1 MDIITIIMANSAG
14 RHGWSGF
21 MKQVSPDRIL
31 ATSGL
36 RKLTPASGCSHF
48 LAFPRA
54 LKPSDPRRR
63 PYLSNMTRP
72 SMKSAGIGLLLLVST
87 LAFGAAAQAQQ
98 NVQDQGEKFNTLLYY
113 MNRMYVDSVDLDGL
127 VETAIRGMLEEL
139 DPHSVYIPSEDLK
152 EADEPLNGNF
162 EGIGVRFNIMKDT
175 IMVVSTI
182 AGGPSEKLGIISGD
196 RIVEVD
202 GEVVAGIGIRNKGVM
217 ERLKGPKGTHV
228 EVGVKRG
235 RLEELIYFDIERDK
249 IPIYSVDA
257 HYMVDPKIGYIK
269 VNRFSKETMGELIT
283 ALDALKEDGM
293 KDLILDLQGNGG
305 GMLNTAIAMGDEFL
319 SDERLIVYT
328 DGRSFP
334 REDRVAKETGRFEKG
349 RLVVLVDESSASASE
364 IVSGAIQDWDR
375 GLIVGRRTFGKGLVQ
390 RPVRLPDGSA
400 VRLTVQQYFTPSGRC
415 IQKPYDEGV
424 DAYRREKYER
434 FEKGELMSLD
444 SLELPDSLKF
454 STLVMG
460 RTVYGGGGILPDV
473 FVPIDTSMN
482 SAYFSDLLRKGLF
495 NRSVLE
501 FVDAN
506 RRELE
511 RELDD
516 RAAFISDYE
525 LPQSLLDGLI
535 SLGESEDIPFVE
547 EDWNTSLPAI
557 QLRLKAIMGRS
568 LFDAGTFYEVF
579 NPINP
584 IFRRGI
590 EVLKDGTYK
599 ESGIGSR

>member
-1 MDIITIIMANSAG
+1 MG
-14 RHGWSGF
+14 
-21 MKQVSPDRIL
+21 K
-31 ATSGL
+31 
-36 RKLTPASGCSHF
+36 AS
-48 LAFPRA
+48 
-54 LKPSDPRRR
+54 
-63 PYLSNMTRP
+63 PYLSDMTQSLRL
-72 SMKSAGIGLLLLVST
+72 SRMLTFLV
-87 LAFGAAAQAQQ
+87 LAVLTACPLVGQAQET
-98 NVQDQGEKFNTLLYY
+98 VQEQGEKFNTLLYY

-139 DPHSVYIPSEDLK
+139 DPHSVYIPAEDLQQ
-152 EADEPLNGNF
+152 ADEPLNGKF

-182 AGGPSEKLGIISGD
+182 AGGPSEKLGIMSGD

-202 GEVVAGIGIRNKGVM
+202 GETVAGIGIRNKGVM
-217 ERLKGPKGTHV
+217 DRLKGPKGTHV
-228 EVGVKRG
+228 DVGIRRG
-235 RLEELIYFDIERDK
+235 KAKELIHFDIERDK

-257 HYMVDPKIGYIK
+257 SYMVDDRIGYIK
-269 VNRFSKETMGELIT
+269 VNRFSKETMGELHD
-283 ALDALKEDGM
+283 ALDQLKGDGM
-293 KDLILDLQGNGG
+293 KDLVLDLQGNGG

-319 SDERLIVYT
+319 ADDRLIVYT

-334 REDRVAKETGRFEKG
+334 REDRLSDTEGRFEKG

-364 IVSGAIQDWDR
+364 IVSGAVQDWDR

-444 SLELPDSLKF
+444 SLDLPDSLRYE
-454 STLVMG
+454 TLQLG

-473 FVPIDTSMN
+473 FVPIDTSLN
-482 SAYFSDLLRKGLF
+482 STYFTDLLRKGLF

-501 FVDAN
+501 YVDAN
-506 RRELE
+506 RTRLE
-511 RELDD
+511 QQYAD
-516 RAAFISDYE
+516 RDAFVSDTALE
-525 LPQSLLDGLI
+525 QELLDGLVA
-535 SLGESEDIPFVE
+535 LGESEDVAFVE

-557 QLRLKAIMGRS
+557 ELRLKAILART
-568 LFDAGTFYEVF
+568 LFDTTAFYEVF

-584 IFRRGI
+584 IYNRGI
-590 EVLKDGTYK
+590 EVLRDGTYK
-599 ESGIGSR
+599 ASGVTHR

>member
-1 MDIITIIMANSAG
+1 MTQSRRLFRVPPVLVLAVLMACPFAG
-14 RHGWSGF
+14 
-21 MKQVSPDRIL
+21 
-31 ATSGL
+31 
-36 RKLTPASGCSHF
+36 
-48 LAFPRA
+48 
-54 LKPSDPRRR
+54 
-63 PYLSNMTRP
+63 
-72 SMKSAGIGLLLLVST
+72 
-87 LAFGAAAQAQQ
+87 QAQES
-98 NVQDQGEKFNTLLYY
+98 VQEQGEKFNTLLYY
-113 MNRMYVDSVDLDGL
+113 MNRMYVDSVDLHGL

-139 DPHSVYIPSEDLK
+139 DPHSVYIPAEDLQQ
-152 EADEPLNGNF
+152 ADEPLNGKF

-182 AGGPSEKLGIISGD
+182 AGGPSEKLGIMSGD

-202 GEVVAGIGIRNKGVM
+202 GETVAGIGIRNKGVM
-217 ERLKGPKGTHV
+217 DRLKGPKGTHV
-228 EVGVKRG
+228 DVGIRRG
-235 RLEELIYFDIERDK
+235 KAKELIHFDIERDK

-257 HYMVDPKIGYIK
+257 SYMVDDRIGYIK
-269 VNRFSKETMGELIT
+269 VNRFSKETMGELHD
-283 ALDALKEDGM
+283 ALDKLKGDGM
-293 KDLILDLQGNGG
+293 KDLVLDLQGNGG

-319 SDERLIVYT
+319 ADDRLIVYT

-334 REDRVAKETGRFEKG
+334 REDRLSDTEGRFEKG

-364 IVSGAIQDWDR
+364 IVSGAVQDWDR

-444 SLELPDSLKF
+444 SLDLPDSLRYK
-454 STLVMG
+454 TLQLG

-473 FVPIDTSMN
+473 FVPIDTSLN
-482 SAYFSDLLRKGLF
+482 STYFTDLLRKGLF

-501 FVDAN
+501 YVDAN
-506 RRELE
+506 RARLE
-511 RELDD
+511 TLYAD
-516 RAAFISDYE
+516 RNAFVSNTALE
-525 LPQSLLDGLI
+525 QELLDGLVA
-535 SLGESEDIPFVE
+535 LGESEEVAFVE

-557 QLRLKAIMGRS
+557 ELRLKAILART
-568 LFDAGTFYEVF
+568 LFDTTAFYEVF

-584 IFRRGI
+584 IYNRGI
-590 EVLKDGTYK
+590 EVLRDGTYK
-599 ESGIGSR
+599 ASGVTHR

>member
-1 MDIITIIMANSAG
+1 M
-14 RHGWSGF
+14 
-21 MKQVSPDRIL
+21 
-31 ATSGL
+31 
-36 RKLTPASGCSHF
+36 RKNA
-48 LAFPRA
+48 
-54 LKPSDPRRR
+54 
-63 PYLSNMTRP
+63 
-72 SMKSAGIGLLLLVST
+72 MKSALAPWMMIGTLLLTTAPLS
-87 LAFGAAAQAQQ
+87 AQKE
-98 NVQDQGEKFNTLLYY
+98 VQDQGEKFNTLLYY

-139 DPHSVYIPSEDLK
+139 DPHSVYIPSEDLQQ
-152 EADEPLNGNF
+152 ADEPLNGKF

-182 AGGPSEKLGIISGD
+182 AGGPSERLGILSGD

-202 GEVVAGIGIRNKGVM
+202 GETVAGVGIRNKGVM
-217 ERLKGPKGTHV
+217 EKLKGPKGTHV
-228 EVGVKRG
+228 DVGIKRSKVDG
-235 RLEELIYFDIERDK
+235 LIYFDIERDK

-257 HYMVDPKIGYIK
+257 SYMVDNRIGYIK
-269 VNRFSKETMGELIT
+269 VNRFSKETMSELIE
-283 ALDALKEDGM
+283 ALDKLQADGM
-293 KDLILDLQGNGG
+293 NDLILDLQGNGG

-319 SDERLIVYT
+319 SGDRLIVYT

-334 REDRVAKETGRFEKG
+334 REDRIAEETGRFEKG

-415 IQKPYDEGV
+415 IQKPYEDGV

-444 SLELPDSLKF
+444 SLDLPDSLRY
-454 STLVMG
+454 STLIMN

-482 SAYFSDLLRKGLF
+482 SAYFTDLLRKGLF
-495 NRSVLE
+495 NRAVLE
-501 FVDAN
+501 FVDAD
-506 RRELE
+506 RKRLE
-511 RELDD
+511 SALPDQDD
-516 RAAFISDYE
+516 YVSDYTVS
-525 LPQSLLDGLI
+525 QGLLDQLI
-535 SLGESEDIPFVE
+535 ALGEAEDIPFVE

-557 QLRLKAIMGRS
+557 SLRLKAILGRNM
-568 LFDAGTFYEVF
+568 FDTATFYEVF

-584 IFRRGI
+584 VYRRGI
-590 EVLKDGTYK
+590 DVLKDGTYK
-599 ESGIGSR
+599 DFGIGNR

>member
-1 MDIITIIMANSAG
+1 
-14 RHGWSGF
+14 
-21 MKQVSPDRIL
+21 MK
-31 ATSGL
+31 
-36 RKLTPASGCSHF
+36 
-48 LAFPRA
+48 
-54 LKPSDPRRR
+54 
-63 PYLSNMTRP
+63 
-72 SMKSAGIGLLLLVST
+72 
-87 LAFGAAAQAQQ
+87 AQE
-98 NVQDQGEKFNTLLYY
+98 NVQEQGEKFNTLLYY

-139 DPHSVYIPSEDLK
+139 DPHSVYIPSEDLQQ
-152 EADEPLNGNF
+152 ADEPLNGNF

-182 AGGPSEKLGIISGD
+182 AGGPSEKLGIMSGD

-202 GEVVAGIGIRNKGVM
+202 GEIVAGIGIRNKGVM

-228 EVGVKRG
+228 DVGIKRSKV
-235 RLEELIYFDIERDK
+235 LELIHFDIERDK

-257 HYMVDPKIGYIK
+257 HYMVDNRIGYIK
-269 VNRFSKETMGELIT
+269 VNRFSKETMGELTT
-283 ALDALKEDGM
+283 ALDELAGEGM

-319 SDERLIVYT
+319 SDDRLIVYT

-334 REDRVAKETGRFEKG
+334 REDRIAQEEGRFEKG

-364 IVSGAIQDWDR
+364 IVSGAVQDWDR

-444 SLELPDSLKF
+444 SLELPDSLKY
-454 STLVMG
+454 STLVKG
-460 RTVYGGGGILPDV
+460 RTMYGGGGILPDV

-482 SAYFSDLLRKGLF
+482 STYFTDLLRKGLF
-495 NRSVLE
+495 NRAVLE
-501 FVDAN
+501 FMDAD
-506 RRELE
+506 RKKLEQTLSDREE
-511 RELDD
+511 YI
-516 RAAFISDYE
+516 RAYSV
-525 LPQSLLDGLI
+525 PQALLDKLI
-535 SLGESEDIPFVE
+535 ALGEDEEIAFVE

-557 QLRLKAIMGRS
+557 ELRLKAILARN
-568 LFDAGTFYEVF
+568 LFDTAAFYEVF

-590 EVLKDGTYK
+590 EVLNDGTYRDADID
-599 ESGIGSR
+599 GR

>member
-1 MDIITIIMANSAG
+1 MS
-14 RHGWSGF
+14 
-21 MKQVSPDRIL
+21 
-31 ATSGL
+31 
-36 RKLTPASGCSHF
+36 TPS
-48 LAFPRA
+48 
-54 LKPSDPRRR
+54 LKPLLFQVFSLMVMC
-63 PYLSNMTRP
+63 LSTGH
-72 SMKSAGIGLLLLVST
+72 MK
-87 LAFGAAAQAQQ
+87 AQE
-98 NVQDQGEKFNTLLYY
+98 NVQEQGEKFNTLLYY

-139 DPHSVYIPSEDLK
+139 DPHSVYIPSEDLQQ
-152 EADEPLNGNF
+152 ADEPLNGNF

-182 AGGPSEKLGIISGD
+182 AGGPSEKLGIMSGD

-202 GEVVAGIGIRNKGVM
+202 GEIVAGIGIRNKGVM

-228 EVGVKRG
+228 DVGIKRSKV
-235 RLEELIYFDIERDK
+235 LELIHFDIERDK

-257 HYMVDPKIGYIK
+257 HYMVDNRIGYIK
-269 VNRFSKETMGELIT
+269 VNRFSKETMGELTT
-283 ALDALKEDGM
+283 ALDELAGEGM

-319 SDERLIVYT
+319 SDDRLIVYT

-334 REDRVAKETGRFEKG
+334 REDRIAQEEGRFEKG

-364 IVSGAIQDWDR
+364 IVSGAVQDWDR

-444 SLELPDSLKF
+444 SLELPDSLKY
-454 STLVMG
+454 STLVKG
-460 RTVYGGGGILPDV
+460 RTMYGGGGILPDV

-482 SAYFSDLLRKGLF
+482 STYFTDLLRKGLF
-495 NRSVLE
+495 NRAVLE
-501 FVDAN
+501 FMDAD
-506 RRELE
+506 RKKLEQTLSDREE
-511 RELDD
+511 YI
-516 RAAFISDYE
+516 RAYSV
-525 LPQSLLDGLI
+525 PQALLDKLI
-535 SLGESEDIPFVE
+535 ALGEDEEIAFVE

-557 QLRLKAIMGRS
+557 ELRLKAILARN
-568 LFDAGTFYEVF
+568 LFDTAAFYEVF

-590 EVLKDGTYK
+590 EVLNDGTYRDADID
-599 ESGIGSR
+599 GR

>member
-1 MDIITIIMANSAG
+1 MTQS
-14 RHGWSGF
+14 
-21 MKQVSPDRIL
+21 
-31 ATSGL
+31 L
-36 RKLTPASGCSHF
+36 R
-48 LAFPRA
+48 
-54 LKPSDPRRR
+54 
-63 PYLSNMTRP
+63 LSR
-72 SMKSAGIGLLLLVST
+72 VST
-87 LAFGAAAQAQQ
+87 FLVLAVLTACPFAGQAQET
-98 NVQDQGEKFNTLLYY
+98 VQEQGEKFNTLLYY

-139 DPHSVYIPSEDLK
+139 DPHSVYIPAEDLQQ
-152 EADEPLNGNF
+152 ADEPLNGKF

-202 GEVVAGIGIRNKGVM
+202 GETVAGIGIRNKGVM
-217 ERLKGPKGTHV
+217 DRLKGPKGTHV
-228 EVGVKRG
+228 DVGIRRG
-235 RLEELIYFDIERDK
+235 KAKELIHFDIERDK

-257 HYMVDPKIGYIK
+257 SYMVDDRIGYIK
-269 VNRFSKETMGELIT
+269 VNRFSKETMGELHD
-283 ALDALKEDGM
+283 ALDKLKGDGM
-293 KDLILDLQGNGG
+293 KDLVLDLQGNGG

-319 SDERLIVYT
+319 ADDRLIVYT

-334 REDRVAKETGRFEKG
+334 REDRLSDTEGRFEKG

-364 IVSGAIQDWDR
+364 IVSGAVQDWDR

-444 SLELPDSLKF
+444 SLDLPDSLRYE
-454 STLVMG
+454 TLQLG
-460 RTVYGGGGILPDV
+460 RTDYCGGGILPDV
-473 FVPIDTSMN
+473 FVPIDTSLN
-482 SAYFSDLLRKGLF
+482 STYFTDLLRKGLF

-501 FVDAN
+501 YVDAN
-506 RRELE
+506 RARLE
-511 RELDD
+511 QQYAD
-516 RAAFISDYE
+516 RDAFVSNTALE
-525 LPQSLLDGLI
+525 QELLDGLVA
-535 SLGESEDIPFVE
+535 LGESEEVAFVE

-557 QLRLKAIMGRS
+557 ELRLKAILART
-568 LFDAGTFYEVF
+568 LFDTTAFYEVF

-584 IFRRGI
+584 IYNRGI
-590 EVLKDGTYK
+590 EVLRDGTYK
-599 ESGIGSR
+599 ASGVTHR

>member
-1 MDIITIIMANSAG
+1 MGIGGGIPG
-14 RHGWSGF
+14 RVGE
-21 MKQVSPDRIL
+21 
-31 ATSGL
+31 
-36 RKLTPASGCSHF
+36 AS
-48 LAFPRA
+48 
-54 LKPSDPRRR
+54 
-63 PYLSNMTRP
+63 PYLSGMTQSLRL
-72 SMKSAGIGLLLLVST
+72 SRMLTFLV
-87 LAFGAAAQAQQ
+87 LAVLTACPLVGQAQET
-98 NVQDQGEKFNTLLYY
+98 VQEQGEKFNTLLYY

-139 DPHSVYIPSEDLK
+139 DPHSVYIPAEDLQQ
-152 EADEPLNGNF
+152 ADEPLNGKF

-182 AGGPSEKLGIISGD
+182 AGGPSEKLGIMSGD

-202 GEVVAGIGIRNKGVM
+202 GETVAGIGIRNKGVM
-217 ERLKGPKGTHV
+217 DRLKGPKGTHV
-228 EVGVKRG
+228 DVGVRRG
-235 RLEELIYFDIERDK
+235 KAKELIHFDIERDK

-257 HYMVDPKIGYIK
+257 SYMVDDRIGYIK
-269 VNRFSKETMGELIT
+269 VNRFSKETMGELHD
-283 ALDALKEDGM
+283 ALDQLKGDGM
-293 KDLILDLQGNGG
+293 KDLVLDLQGNGG

-319 SDERLIVYT
+319 ADDRLIVYT

-334 REDRVAKETGRFEKG
+334 REDRLSDTEGRFEKG

-364 IVSGAIQDWDR
+364 IVSGAVQDWDR

-444 SLELPDSLKF
+444 SLDLPDSLRYE
-454 STLVMG
+454 TLQLG

-473 FVPIDTSMN
+473 FVPIDTSLN
-482 SAYFSDLLRKGLF
+482 STYFTDLLRKGLF

-501 FVDAN
+501 YVDAN
-506 RRELE
+506 RTRLE
-511 RELDD
+511 QQYAD
-516 RAAFISDYE
+516 RDAFVSDTSLE
-525 LPQSLLDGLI
+525 QELLDGLVA
-535 SLGESEDIPFVE
+535 LGESEEVAFVE

-557 QLRLKAIMGRS
+557 ELRLKAILART
-568 LFDAGTFYEVF
+568 LFDTTAFYEVF

-584 IFRRGI
+584 IYNRGL
-590 EVLKDGTYK
+590 EVLRDGTYK
-599 ESGIGSR
+599 ASGVTHR

>member
-1 MDIITIIMANSAG
+1 
-14 RHGWSGF
+14 
-21 MKQVSPDRIL
+21 
-31 ATSGL
+31 
-36 RKLTPASGCSHF
+36 
-48 LAFPRA
+48 
-54 LKPSDPRRR
+54 
-63 PYLSNMTRP
+63 
-72 SMKSAGIGLLLLVST
+72 MKSALAPWMMIGTLLLTTAPLS
-87 LAFGAAAQAQQ
+87 AQKE
-98 NVQDQGEKFNTLLYY
+98 VQDQGEKFNTLLYY

-139 DPHSVYIPSEDLK
+139 DPHSVYIPSEDLQQ
-152 EADEPLNGNF
+152 ADEPLNGKF

-182 AGGPSEKLGIISGD
+182 AGGPSERLGILSGD

-202 GEVVAGIGIRNKGVM
+202 GETVAGVGIRNKGVM
-217 ERLKGPKGTHV
+217 EKLKGPKGTHV
-228 EVGVKRG
+228 DVGIKRSKVDG
-235 RLEELIYFDIERDK
+235 LIYFDIERDK

-257 HYMVDPKIGYIK
+257 SYMVDNRIGYIK
-269 VNRFSKETMGELIT
+269 VNRFSKETMSELIE
-283 ALDALKEDGM
+283 ALDKLQADGM

-319 SDERLIVYT
+319 SGDRLIVYT

-334 REDRVAKETGRFEKG
+334 REDRIAEETGRFEKG

-415 IQKPYDEGV
+415 IQKPYEDGV

-444 SLELPDSLKF
+444 SLDLPDSLRY
-454 STLVMG
+454 STLIMN

-482 SAYFSDLLRKGLF
+482 SAYFTDLLRKGLF
-495 NRSVLE
+495 NRAVLE
-501 FVDAN
+501 FVDAD
-506 RRELE
+506 RKRLE
-511 RELDD
+511 NALPDQDD
-516 RAAFISDYE
+516 YVSDYTVS
-525 LPQSLLDGLI
+525 QGLLDQLI
-535 SLGESEDIPFVE
+535 ALGEAEDIPFVE

-557 QLRLKAIMGRS
+557 SLRLKAILGRNM
-568 LFDAGTFYEVF
+568 FDTATFYEVF

-584 IFRRGI
+584 VYRRGI
-590 EVLKDGTYK
+590 DVLKDGTYK
-599 ESGIGSR
+599 DFGIGNR

>member
-1 MDIITIIMANSAG
+1 MSA
-14 RHGWSGF
+14 S
-21 MKQVSPDRIL
+21 S
-31 ATSGL
+31 
-36 RKLTPASGCSHF
+36 
-48 LAFPRA
+48 
-54 LKPSDPRRR
+54 LKPLLFQVFSLMVMC
-63 PYLSNMTRP
+63 LSTGH
-72 SMKSAGIGLLLLVST
+72 MK
-87 LAFGAAAQAQQ
+87 AQE
-98 NVQDQGEKFNTLLYY
+98 NVQEQGEKFNTLLYY

-139 DPHSVYIPSEDLK
+139 DPHSVYIPSEDLQQ
-152 EADEPLNGNF
+152 ADEPLNGNF

-182 AGGPSEKLGIISGD
+182 AGGPSEKLGIMSGD

-202 GEVVAGIGIRNKGVM
+202 GEIVAGIGIRNKGVM

-228 EVGVKRG
+228 DVGIKRSKV
-235 RLEELIYFDIERDK
+235 LELIHFDIERDK

-257 HYMVDPKIGYIK
+257 HYMVDNRIGYIK
-269 VNRFSKETMGELIT
+269 VNRFSKETMGELTT
-283 ALDALKEDGM
+283 ALDELAGEGM

-319 SDERLIVYT
+319 SDDRLIVYT

-334 REDRVAKETGRFEKG
+334 REDRIAQEEGRFEKG

-364 IVSGAIQDWDR
+364 IVSGAVQDWDR

-444 SLELPDSLKF
+444 SLELPDSLKY
-454 STLVMG
+454 STLVKG
-460 RTVYGGGGILPDV
+460 RTMYGGGGILPDV

-482 SAYFSDLLRKGLF
+482 STYFTDLLRKGLF
-495 NRSVLE
+495 NRAVLE
-501 FVDAN
+501 FMDAD
-506 RRELE
+506 RKKLEQTLSDREE
-511 RELDD
+511 YI
-516 RAAFISDYE
+516 RAYSV
-525 LPQSLLDGLI
+525 PQALLDKLI
-535 SLGESEDIPFVE
+535 ALGEDEEIAFVE

-557 QLRLKAIMGRS
+557 ELRLKAILARN
-568 LFDAGTFYEVF
+568 LFDTAAFYEVF

-590 EVLKDGTYK
+590 EVLNDGTYRDADID
-599 ESGIGSR
+599 GR

>member
-1 MDIITIIMANSAG
+1 MTQSRRLFRVPTILVLAVLTACPFAG
-14 RHGWSGF
+14 
-21 MKQVSPDRIL
+21 
-31 ATSGL
+31 
-36 RKLTPASGCSHF
+36 
-48 LAFPRA
+48 
-54 LKPSDPRRR
+54 
-63 PYLSNMTRP
+63 
-72 SMKSAGIGLLLLVST
+72 
-87 LAFGAAAQAQQ
+87 QAQES
-98 NVQDQGEKFNTLLYY
+98 VQEQGEKFNTLLYY

-139 DPHSVYIPSEDLK
+139 DPHSVYIPAEDLQQ
-152 EADEPLNGNF
+152 ADEPLNGKF

-182 AGGPSEKLGIISGD
+182 AGGPSEKLGIMSGD

-202 GEVVAGIGIRNKGVM
+202 GETVAGIGIRNKGVM
-217 ERLKGPKGTHV
+217 DRLKGPKGTHV
-228 EVGVKRG
+228 DVGIRRG
-235 RLEELIYFDIERDK
+235 KAKELIHFDIERDK

-257 HYMVDPKIGYIK
+257 SYMVDDRIGYIK
-269 VNRFSKETMGELIT
+269 VNRFSKETMGELHD
-283 ALDALKEDGM
+283 ALDKLKGDGM
-293 KDLILDLQGNGG
+293 KDLVLDLQGNGG

-319 SDERLIVYT
+319 ADDRLIVYT

-334 REDRVAKETGRFEKG
+334 REDRLSDTEGRFEKG

-364 IVSGAIQDWDR
+364 IVSGAVQDWDR

-444 SLELPDSLKF
+444 SLDLPDSLRYE
-454 STLVMG
+454 TLQLG

-473 FVPIDTSMN
+473 FVPIDTSLN
-482 SAYFSDLLRKGLF
+482 STYFTDLLRKGLF

-501 FVDAN
+501 YVDAN
-506 RRELE
+506 RARLE
-511 RELDD
+511 AQYAD
-516 RAAFISDYE
+516 RDAFVSNTALE
-525 LPQSLLDGLI
+525 QELLDGLVA
-535 SLGESEDIPFVE
+535 LGESEEVAFVE

-557 QLRLKAIMGRS
+557 ELRLKAILART
-568 LFDAGTFYEVF
+568 LFDTTAFYEVF

-584 IFRRGI
+584 IYNRGI
-590 EVLKDGTYK
+590 EVLRDGTYK
-599 ESGIGSR
+599 ASGVTHR